1 MLSNS
6 ISEKIFHLRLDQA
19 HHHQLEHKSCGQLHH
34 SLIPQRYD
42 EHDLD
47 WRNPP
52 RTQL

>member
-6 ISEKIFHLRLDQA
+6 ISEKIFHLRLNQA
-19 HHHQLEHKSCGQLHH
+19 RRHQLEHKSCGQLHH
-34 SLIPQRYD
+34 SLTPRRYD
-42 EHDLD
+42 EHDLN